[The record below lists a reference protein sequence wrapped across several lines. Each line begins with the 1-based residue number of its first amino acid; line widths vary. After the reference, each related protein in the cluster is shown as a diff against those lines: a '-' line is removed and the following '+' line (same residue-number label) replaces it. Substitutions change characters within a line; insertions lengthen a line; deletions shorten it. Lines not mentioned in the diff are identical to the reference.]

1 MLRTLAS
8 SLGLVA
14 HPRDL
19 RWRRGFPCPDDG
31 GSDRLAGHTWHCSQ
45 KNVLRLLA
53 LTRTMTERQRRHAC
67 PSRS

>member
-8 SLGLVA
+8 SLRLVA

-19 RWRRGFPCPDDG
+19 RWRRGFPCPDHG
-31 GSDRLAGHTWHCSQ
+31 RAGHTWHCSQ

-53 LTRTMTERQRRHAC
+53 LTRTMTERQRRQAW